1 MIAEIPSRRDHR
13 HDLILMIVLALLFVS
28 VPIWAD
34 GGLRFLAGVA
44 LVQMIFAL
52 SFNLVFGLTGLV
64 SFGHAA
70 YFACGAYAAGLLLQR
85 NAGMSIVT
93 VLVVGCAVGA
103 IVALAIGFLALRRS
117 SGIYFAILTLALAE
131 LLHILISKSTL
142 LGREDGLTGIVR
154 PSLDLGITTVNLD
167 QGDAL
172 YYLLLAVA
180 ALSGGGL
187 WLIWNGAFGRRLSA
201 IRQEPD
207 RAAFLGI
214 DVQRS
219 RLIIFTLSG
228 AGSGLAGAMYAP
240 LTQILTPEL
249 AHWTYSALP
258 ILFCLLGG
266 SASFWGPIAGVL
278 VFLGLQHVTRNIVG
292 LSEVVTG
299 LTLLLVVLAFP
310 GGLVG
315 GLQTLLRRRT
325 RSAATAPAPRDHE
338 EDSA

>member
-1 MIAEIPSRRDHR
+1 MTVGSSSRPDMRRDLR
-13 HDLILMIVLALLFVS
+13 VMVGLALLFAS
-28 VPIWAD
+28 VPFWAD

-44 LVQMIFAL
+44 LVQVVFAL
-52 SFNLVFGLTGLV
+52 SFNMVFGLTGLV

-70 YFACGAYAAGLLLQR
+70 YFACGAYAAGLLLQ
-85 NAGMSIVT
+85 NNTSMSIYI

-103 IVALAIGFLALRRS
+103 GVALAIGFLALRRS

-131 LLHILISKSTL
+131 LLHILIAKSTL

-154 PSLDLGITTVNLD
+154 PSLDFGIATVDLN
-167 QGDAL
+167 QGNAL
-172 YYLLLAVA
+172 YYLLLVVA
-180 ALSGGGL
+180 GLSAIAL
-187 WLIWNGAFGRRLSA
+187 WLLWNGAFGRRLSA

-214 DVQRS
+214 NVQRS
-219 RLIIFTLSG
+219 RLIVFTLSG

-240 LTQILTPEL
+240 LAQILTPEL

-266 SASFWGPIAGVL
+266 SASFWGPVIGVL
-278 VFLGLQHVTRNIVG
+278 VFLGLEHVTRNIVG
-292 LSEVVTG
+292 LSEIVTG

-315 GLQTLLRRRT
+315 GLQALLRRRPP
-325 RSAATAPAPRDHE
+325 AAVAAPATGDHKGE
-338 EDSA
+338 PA